1 MCDASPGVTRSLPI
15 RTKRGSPPPGTWRS
29 RSGKEADSPIVQLT
43 ARVSQLAPAINPTA
57 FFAVLIWSGIAP
69 FAKYALADF
78 PTLGF
83 MTFRMS
89 IAGAVIFVYLALRRR
104 PIAIDRSDAPKFL
117 LTGIVFFGLS
127 TLLFTG
133 GLARTTVAHMIIIA
147 STGPLIAAVWRWA
160 AYRDRPDRR
169 SLVAMMVGF
178 VGVLIVVGDASSA
191 QGASV
196 IGDVMGV
203 GSAALWVGMTIY
215 PQPLVKKYGALRST
229 GWVIVASLLLIVP
242 ISLSSLGTVA
252 RTMPPPVAW
261 GALLYAAMGTLVGN
275 VLWQSAVQQMG
286 PARTLIYLYLQP
298 FLALL
303 IAAIVLGDR
312 LTPLQAIGGLLA
324 ISGVM
329 LVRKR

>member
-1 MCDASPGVTRSLPI
+1 M
-15 RTKRGSPPPGTWRS
+15 
-29 RSGKEADSPIVQLT
+29 QHT
-43 ARVSQLAPAINPTA
+43 ARVSHLAQAIHPTA

-69 FAKYALADF
+69 FTKYALADF

-83 MTFRMS
+83 MTFRMA
-89 IAGAVIFVYLALRRR
+89 IAGLAIFAYLALRRR
-104 PIAIDRSDAPKFL
+104 PMGIERSDVPRFL
-117 LTGIVFFGLS
+117 LAGMLIFGVS
-127 TLLFTG
+127 SLLFTG

-147 STGPLIAAVWRWA
+147 STGPLIAAVWRWL

-169 SLVAMMVGF
+169 SLIAMTIGF

-196 IGDVMGV
+196 IGDLMGV
-203 GSAALWVGMTIY
+203 VSAALWVGMTIY
-215 PQPLVKKYGALRST
+215 PQPLVKKYGAMRST
-229 GWVIVASLLLIVP
+229 GWFIVASLLVIVP
-242 ISLSSLGTVA
+242 ISIPSLGALA
-252 RTMPPPVAW
+252 RDVPPPVAW

-275 VLWQSAVQQMG
+275 VLWQSAVQQIG
-286 PARTLIYLYLQP
+286 PARTLIYLYMQP

-324 ISGVM
+324 IGGVM